1 MDMTFMVS
9 IGLTVVAK
17 DSKGINENPDEEVE
31 RGGPDEVVKKRERK
45 IQFASNENPL
55 KSKNH
60 HLTKKHPVVPITPME
75 SNYFPFCS
83 HFLFESFPF
92 FA

>member
-1 MDMTFMVS
+1 MTFMVS

-45 IQFASNENPL
+45 IQFASNEN
-55 KSKNH
+55 
-60 HLTKKHPVVPITPME
+60 
-75 SNYFPFCS
+75 
-83 HFLFESFPF
+83 
-92 FA
+92 

>member
-1 MDMTFMVS
+1 VKKKSLGALGFVKWRRHFLTNSSVSFISMDMTFMVS

-45 IQFASNENPL
+45 IQFASNEN
-55 KSKNH
+55 
-60 HLTKKHPVVPITPME
+60 
-75 SNYFPFCS
+75 
-83 HFLFESFPF
+83 
-92 FA
+92 